1 MSRLA
6 QGSKSLLYRFPI
18 IICWEKKV
26 VYVEFR
32 DNPLEAN
39 VKYSHLRRSTSD
51 LKQISRDCLCD
62 LLAARELTRLEIEMT
77 DSSDGC
83 QCKKKWGPIYVY
95 SSFYSRDTLI
105 QEWGGLPIP
114 IKEDQQYTM
123 LVKRPAQ
130 PVRPSFVCQ
139 GLQAAQA
146 VKVPAG
152 IQAAIPRIIFVRAH
166 GWGLVRLYTPLIPF
180 MYTNLWGLRKSHG
193 K

>member
-1 MSRLA
+1 M
-6 QGSKSLLYRFPI
+6 
-18 IICWEKKV
+18 
-26 VYVEFR
+26 
-32 DNPLEAN
+32 
-39 VKYSHLRRSTSD
+39 
-51 LKQISRDCLCD
+51 
-62 LLAARELTRLEIEMT
+62 
-77 DSSDGC
+77 
-83 QCKKKWGPIYVY
+83 Y

-180 MYTNLWGLRKSHG
+180 YVYEPLGPSKITREITLFGNLCIRVLSSHRYSSPLATG
-193 K
+193 PEREGQRWC